1 MFMFN
6 LQKVSLKGGGVP
18 FHVPS
23 SLLLAGMETRY
34 LELKEPAWTM
44 R

>member
-1 MFMFN
+1 MFN
-6 LQKVSLKGGGVP
+6 LQQLSPKGGGVS
-18 FHVPS
+18 FHFLS

-34 LELKEPAWTM
+34 LELKQPAWTM